1 METLQLRG
9 DSAALIVGAAA
20 DADLAVVG
28 SRRLTR
34 IQRLVLGSVNSK
46 VVHNAACDLLS
57 FGNDESSRRAG
68 S

>member
-9 DSAALIVGAAA
+9 DPAALLVEAAA

-34 IQRLVLGSVNSK
+34 LERLVLGSVSSN
-46 VVHNAACDLLS
+46 VVHNAACDVLVV
-57 FGNDESSRRAG
+57 R
-68 S
+68 